1 MVILCLLIGY
11 FLGMASAI
19 IQIVRME
26 NKHNKKFEE
35 IMQRSD

>member
-26 NKHNKKFEE
+26 NKHNKKIQE
-35 IMQRSD
+35 ILDKK